1 MISVR
6 GLAGAG
12 AAGGSRGQLYRAA
25 KHIQPS
31 WAGAGRK
38 KK

>member
-12 AAGGSRGQLYRAA
+12 AAGGSRGQLVFY
-25 KHIQPS
+25 S
-31 WAGAGRK
+31 K
-38 KK
+38 KKKIEKSEIPE